1 MRVYTIRS
9 QRGQL
14 LLLLLSQPELTMR
27 AEAHKFEAVVI
38 RLAVDENEIRPDVA
52 SRGDRSIRRRVGG
65 AKFRRGSGVP
75 AILERVGDVGAQP
88 VTKYRRLM
96 RVTI

>member
-9 QRGQL
+9 QRGQ
-14 LLLLLSQPELTMR
+14 LLLLSQPELTMR

-52 SRGDRSIRRRVGG
+52 SRGDRSIRRRVGE
-65 AKFRRGSGVP
+65 AKFRRGSSVP
-75 AILERVGDVGAQP
+75 AILDALETLAPSRLRNIGA
-88 VTKYRRLM
+88 
-96 RVTI
+96 